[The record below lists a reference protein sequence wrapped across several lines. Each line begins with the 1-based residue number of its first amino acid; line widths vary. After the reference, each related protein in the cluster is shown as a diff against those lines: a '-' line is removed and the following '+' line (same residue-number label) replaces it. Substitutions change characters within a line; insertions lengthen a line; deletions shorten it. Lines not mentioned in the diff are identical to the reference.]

1 MIVRPSI
8 AFSDFSGSAKG
19 VTARSTKGR
28 TILSSKSQYSS
39 RTTPAQ
45 VVSRNTL
52 SKISRSYKQLSDSQM
67 KGWETLAGR
76 MKGIYAFDKLV
87 ELIPLSI
94 KMLQIWNIHLNM
106 STNKHNTIFNHF
118 NTISLL

>member
-1 MIVRPSI
+1 MS
-8 AFSDFSGSAKG
+8 
-19 VTARSTKGR
+19 RS
-28 TILSSKSQYSS
+28 
-39 RTTPAQ
+39 
-45 VVSRNTL
+45 TL

-67 KGWETLAGR
+67 KGWETLAGK
-76 MKGIYAFDKLV
+76 MKGICAFDKLA

-118 NTISLL
+118 NIISLL